1 MKRIQFNLIGLA
13 PVIALALLSARTAYA
28 QEQTQDIDG
37 WSFRI
42 GIPLWAAGT
51 HGTIGAQNREVHLNE
66 SFEDALE
73 ALDFTAALNV
83 EVRRCRW
90 LFFLDGDY
98 YKFSDTGEPRGL
110 FSGIPA
116 QVSLD
121 QKITFNDVAL
131 GYAVVKNECLSLE
144 LFAGAQLS
152 YSASDLTVQFP
163 AAAPTAS
170 ASRFWA
176 DPIVGAYF
184 NYRFSKPVGFYTKG
198 DVGGFDLSSRLTWQV
213 EAGFDFP
220 IAQHFYFRL
229 AYRCLSMD
237 YNHRGLE
244 FNAIMRGPQ
253 IEFGVRF

>member
-1 MKRIQFNLIGLA
+1 MKKTLFNLLRLTAVVALGLLPA
-13 PVIALALLSARTAYA
+13 GTASA
-28 QEQTQDIDG
+28 QEQTNDIDG
-37 WSFRI
+37 WSFRV

-51 HGTIGAQNREVHLNE
+51 HGTIGAHDREVHLNE

-121 QKITFNDVAL
+121 QKVTFNDVAL

-163 AAAPTAS
+163 VAAPTAS

-184 NYRFSKPVGFYTKG
+184 NYPFSKLVGFYTKA
-198 DVGGFDLSSRLTWQV
+198 DVGGFDVSSRLTWQV
-213 EAGFDFP
+213 EGGFDFP
-220 IAQHFYFRL
+220 IARHFYARL

-237 YNHRGLE
+237 FHHGGLE